1 MALKKQDF
9 IKQLNHLVQTE
20 PNVYDANKLQGAID
34 IVNKSK
40 DLDALWLTGA
50 AQLYLVKDNHYDW
63 IPLELDKVKDCITKC
78 GLNITQVKQLEK
90 EPGRDDY
97 AFVTDNED
105 YKVIWVCKMQP
116 LWQNEGVYKL
126 LGVGMSFPSK
136 DYQSLNLLVKD
147 LEYRLK

>member
-9 IKQLNHLVQTE
+9 INQLNHLVQTE

-50 AQLYLVKDNHYDW
+50 AQLSLVRDNHYDW
-63 IPLELDKVKDCITKC
+63 LPLELDKVKDCITKC

-136 DYQSLNLLVKD
+136 DYHSLNLLIED

>member
-9 IKQLNHLVQTE
+9 INQLKHLVKTE
-20 PNVYDANKLQGAID
+20 PNIYDANKLQGAID

-40 DLDALWLTGA
+40 DLDALWIIGT

-78 GLNITQVKQLEK
+78 GLNVTQVKQLEK
-90 EPGRDDY
+90 EPGCDDY

-116 LWQNEGVYKL
+116 FWQDEGVYKL
-126 LGVGMSFPSK
+126 LGVGMSFPST
-136 DYQSLNLLVKD
+136 DYQSLNLLLKD